1 MSDRDARLGRQ
12 KTMPRPP
19 SGNIRVNFYID
30 PRVLAALRKLAR
42 VRGTTYSDLIR
53 MATNAYV
60 ISEIQAM
67 SKIPPVSRRE
77 EATAPAALKSGLT
90 SKQRNA
96 MVAPILG
103 RAK

>member
-1 MSDRDARLGRQ
+1 
-12 KTMPRPP
+12 MPRPP

-60 ISEIQAM
+60 ISEVQAR
-67 SKIPPVSRRE
+67 SKIPPVSRAE
-77 EATAPAALKSGLT
+77 EVPALGSKLT